1 MSMTMKKLI
10 ILRLKN
16 LLQILKDAEK
26 TGVATASTVG
36 VAKNDTE
43 NTVADEPSIHEGTE
57 KQNLN
62 IT

>member
-1 MSMTMKKLI
+1 M
-10 ILRLKN
+10 LK
-16 LLQILKDAEK
+16 K

-57 KQNLN
+57 KTEPQHHIGNQLDA
-62 IT
+62 IMMKIMTSLRSQ

>member
-1 MSMTMKKLI
+1 M
-10 ILRLKN
+10 LKN
-16 LLQILKDAEK
+16 I
-26 TGVATASTVG
+26 GVATASTIG
-36 VAKNDTE
+36 IAKNDTE

>member
-10 ILRLKN
+10 ILRLKKSSSN
-16 LLQILKDAEK
+16 IKNAEK

-36 VAKNDTE
+36 IAKNDTE